1 MSSFEELAK
10 KEFESSNKEIFPFI
24 FEEKQYWIKKARE
37 TKPNKIQTFFH
48 KFFPFELLIP
58 SLYKTSKEALEF
70 ESSKLKRFETLGIN
84 VPKVSYKNEDFFV
97 LEDSGENINAI
108 LRNKN
113 ISEKKFYFYVD
124 LVLQE
129 LAKIHNL
136 GLFHGG
142 SQIRNFTYK
151 EEKVFVIDFEESFDK
166 NIDIKTLQ
174 YRDFLLFIL
183 SFTKIKGVEFKVNY
197 SYIIDKY
204 LEVSNNKEFIINLKN
219 FAKRFIF
226 FVWLSKKEFIKKRLG
241 SDVIYFLDL
250 IEILNRMD
258 KNAK

>member
-37 TKPNKIQTFFH
+37 TKPNKIQTFFY

-58 SLYKTSKEALEF
+58 SLKKDKKDALEF
-70 ESSKLKRFETLGIN
+70 ETLKLEEFGELGIN
-84 VPKVSYKNEDFFV
+84 VPKIIYKCNDFFV

-241 SDVIYFLDL
+241 SDVIYFFDL